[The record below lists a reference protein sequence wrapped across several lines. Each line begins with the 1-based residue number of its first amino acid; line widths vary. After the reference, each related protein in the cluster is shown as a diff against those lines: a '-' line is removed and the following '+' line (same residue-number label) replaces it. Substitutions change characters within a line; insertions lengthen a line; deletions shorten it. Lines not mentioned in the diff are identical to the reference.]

1 MCIRDRRKA
10 NNSSK
15 INKASLKF
23 SLNHK
28 RGSLA
33 AILNIMSDCKLNLT
47 KIQSLPRIDTPWK
60 YAFFV
65 DVTFETFQHYEKAKS
80 IMMIMAEE
88 FKVLGTYKNAKQ

>member
-1 MCIRDRRKA
+1 MIVERKA